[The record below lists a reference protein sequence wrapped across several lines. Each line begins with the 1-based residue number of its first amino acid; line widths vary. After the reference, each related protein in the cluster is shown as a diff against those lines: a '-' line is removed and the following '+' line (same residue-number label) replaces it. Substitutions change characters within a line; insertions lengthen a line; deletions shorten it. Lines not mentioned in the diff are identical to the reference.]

1 MESLVAPYRDAQS
14 PFGEAWQPFWVKDF
28 ALKVCEEKL
37 TLPVSN
43 ADAFPAKKAGIDR
56 PGTWSEHG

>member
-1 MESLVAPYRDAQS
+1 MESLVAPYRDAQGH
-14 PFGEAWQPFWVKDF
+14 FGEAWQPFWVKSF
-28 ALKVCEEKL
+28 ALKVCEGKL

-43 ADAFPAKKAGIDR
+43 ADTFPAKKAGIDR